1 MHAAERAPQREIDCV
16 DSLPAEDMC
25 GSCDFYRHRIS
36 SALPDRLD
44 RLPNPRT
51 GPPCAADMHLL
62 SPSCRMTRN
71 PIPLSFRSYRAFLAT
86 NNPRLLLSPLFEHS
100 TPPLVYRRSYLV
112 ALDCSKHASTGLGN
126 P

>member
-1 MHAAERAPQREIDCV
+1 MHAAERAPQREIHCV

-51 GPPCAADMHLL
+51 GTPCAADMHLL
-62 SPSCRMTRN
+62 VCHHLTGTRESE
-71 PIPLSFRSYRAFLAT
+71 LQ
-86 NNPRLLLSPLFEHS
+86 
-100 TPPLVYRRSYLV
+100 
-112 ALDCSKHASTGLGN
+112 DD
-126 P
+126 